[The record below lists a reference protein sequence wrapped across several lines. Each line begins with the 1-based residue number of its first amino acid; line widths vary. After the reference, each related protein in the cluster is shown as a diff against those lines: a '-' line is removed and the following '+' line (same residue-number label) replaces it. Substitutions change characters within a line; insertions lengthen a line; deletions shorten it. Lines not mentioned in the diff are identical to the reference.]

1 MKSVSDYSLAKAILD
16 GVDETIAA
24 SERRWGV
31 DRLRL
36 LVADDLRA
44 RWDRQWVAYCRAV
57 KANDLADIQKHGA
70 AVRRAVAALEAAA
83 TAAGA
88 EPISPVV
95 WEATYEGR
103 VIAVVRTSAEAY
115 AVATQGRGVEVWT
128 LDELVRVALPRTAMI
143 AAVKE
148 VFPGA
153 EVTAYKSPP
162 TDWASGGDPL
172 PDFLIA

>member
-1 MKSVSDYSLAKAILD
+1 LNGPDYSLAKAILD

-36 LVADDLRA
+36 LVTDDLRA
-44 RWDRQWVAYCRAV
+44 RWDRQWQSWCRAV
-57 KANDLADIQKHGA
+57 EANDLGGIQKHGA

-88 EPISPVV
+88 EPIAPTV
-95 WEATYEGR
+95 WETTYEGR

-115 AVATQGRGVEVWT
+115 AVTTQGRGLEVWT
-128 LDELVRVALPRTAMI
+128 LDELVRVALPRTEI
-143 AAVKE
+143 VAATKE

-153 EVTAYKSPP
+153 EVVAYKSPP

-172 PDFLIA
+172 PDFLTA

>member
-1 MKSVSDYSLAKAILD
+1 LNGPDYSLAKAILD

-36 LVADDLRA
+36 LVTDDLRS
-44 RWDRQWVAYCRAV
+44 RWDRQWQSWCRAV

-88 EPISPVV
+88 EPIAPTV
-95 WEATYEGR
+95 WETTYEGR
-103 VIAVVRTSAEAY
+103 AIAVVRTSAEAY
-115 AVATQGRGVEVWT
+115 AVATQGRGLEVWT
-128 LDELVRVALPRTAMI
+128 LDELVRVALPRTEI
-143 AAVKE
+143 VAAAKQT
-148 VFPGA
+148 FAGA
-153 EVTAYKSPP
+153 EVVVYKSPP
-162 TDWASGGDPL
+162 TDWANGGDPL
-172 PDFLIA
+172 PDFLTA

>member
-1 MKSVSDYSLAKAILD
+1 MSQSDYALAKAILD

-44 RWDRQWVAYCRAV
+44 RWDRQWRSWCRAV

-83 TAAGA
+83 AAAGA
-88 EPISPVV
+88 EPISPEV
-95 WEATYEGR
+95 WETTYEGR
-103 VIAVVRTSAEAY
+103 AIAVVRTSAEAY
-115 AVATQGRGVEVWT
+115 AVATQGRGLEVWT
-128 LDELVRVALPRTAMI
+128 LDELVRVALPRTEI
-143 AAVKE
+143 VAAAKQT
-148 VFPGA
+148 FAGA
-153 EVTAYKSPP
+153 EVVVYKSPP
-162 TDWASGGDPL
+162 TDWANGGDPL
-172 PDFLIA
+172 PDFLTA

>member
-1 MKSVSDYSLAKAILD
+1 MSQSDYALAKAILD

-36 LVADDLRA
+36 LVPDDLRS
-44 RWDRQWVAYCRAV
+44 RWDRQWLAYCRAV

-88 EPISPVV
+88 EPIAPTV
-95 WEATYEGR
+95 WETTYEGR
-103 VIAVVRTSAEAY
+103 AIAVVRTSAEAY
-115 AVATQGRGVEVWT
+115 AVATQGRGLEVWT
-128 LDELVRVALPRTAMI
+128 LDELVRVALPRTEI
-143 AAVKE
+143 VAAAKQT
-148 VFPGA
+148 FAGA
-153 EVTAYKSPP
+153 EVVVYKSPP
-162 TDWASGGDPL
+162 TDWANGGDPL
-172 PDFLIA
+172 PDFLTA

>member
-24 SERRWGV
+24 SERRWGA

-44 RWDRQWVAYCRAV
+44 RWDRQWQSWCRAV
-57 KANDLADIQKHGA
+57 EANDLGGIQKHGA

-83 TAAGA
+83 AAAGA
-88 EPISPVV
+88 EPLAPVV

-103 VIAVVRTSAEAY
+103 VIAVARTSAEAY

-143 AAVKE
+143 AAAKE

-153 EVTAYKSPP
+153 EVVSYKSPP

-172 PDFLIA
+172 PDFMTA

>member
-1 MKSVSDYSLAKAILD
+1 MNQSDYSLAKAILD
-16 GVDETIAA
+16 GVDECIAA

-44 RWDRQWVAYCRAV
+44 RWDRQWQSWCRAV
-57 KANDLADIQKHGA
+57 EANDLGGIHRHGA

-95 WEATYEGR
+95 WEAAYEGR
-103 VIAVVRTSAEAY
+103 VIAVVRTNAEAY

-143 AAVKE
+143 AAAKE

-153 EVTAYKSPP
+153 EVVRYQSPP
-162 TDWASGGDPL
+162 ADWANGGDPL
-172 PDFLIA
+172 PDFMTA

>member
-1 MKSVSDYSLAKAILD
+1 MNQSDYSLATAILD
-16 GVDETIAA
+16 GVDECIVA

-36 LVADDLRA
+36 LVIDDLRA
-44 RWDRQWVAYCRAV
+44 RWDRQWQSWCRAV
-57 KANDLADIQKHGA
+57 EANDLAGIQKHGA

-83 TAAGA
+83 AAAGA

-95 WEATYEGR
+95 WETVYEGR
-103 VIAVVRTSAEAY
+103 VIAVARTSAEAY
-115 AVATQGRGVEVWT
+115 AVAAQGRGVEVWT

-143 AAVKE
+143 AAAKE

-153 EVTAYKSPP
+153 EVVSYKSPP
-162 TDWASGGDPL
+162 ADWANGGDPL

>member
-1 MKSVSDYSLAKAILD
+1 MNQSDYSLAKAILD

-24 SERRWGV
+24 SERQWGV

-36 LVADDLRA
+36 LVADDIRA
-44 RWDRQWVAYCRAV
+44 RWDRQWQSWCRAV
-57 KANDLADIQKHGA
+57 ESNDLAGIQKHGA
-70 AVRRAVAALEAAA
+70 AVRRAVAALEA
-83 TAAGA
+83 
-88 EPISPVV
+88 ISPVV
-95 WEATYEGR
+95 WETAYEGR

-143 AAVKE
+143 AAAKE

-153 EVTAYKSPP
+153 EVVRYQSPP
-162 TDWASGGDPL
+162 ADWASGGDPL
-172 PDFLIA
+172 PDFLTA

>member
-1 MKSVSDYSLAKAILD
+1 LNGPDYSLAKAILD

-36 LVADDLRA
+36 LVTDDLRS
-44 RWDRQWVAYCRAV
+44 RWDRQWQSWCRAV

-83 TAAGA
+83 VSAGG
-88 EPISPVV
+88 EPLAPTV
-95 WEATYEGR
+95 WETAYEGR

-143 AAVKE
+143 AAAKE

-153 EVTAYKSPP
+153 KVVRYQSPP
-162 TDWASGGDPL
+162 ADWANGGDPL
-172 PDFLIA
+172 PDFLTA